1 MKVKTG
7 LLLVLFCVIG
17 QSGSA
22 LDVYLIRHG
31 ETVGNTTGD
40 YSPINQATFSPR
52 GLEQVAAVPEKLK
65 GFRFDCVMV
74 SPTWRTQQTIL
85 PFLEAT
91 GQKAEIWPEV
101 EEVDCG
107 ITGDVVPSASVNR
120 GTAVEIVEGAQDLI
134 ACRDEVSSRRYAPT
148 SREEGVRQLMLAVD
162 LVKSRF
168 GGSDKSVLIVT
179 HSCAGGRLMELFL
192 GLKPSGRFS
201 PKNATLSHLRQTE
214 DGRFELVSL
223 NEKPLTDLDRFLLT
237 DEDVPPVEGFVGL
250 GKKWLIQGGD
260 REDFKNAGFND
271 QSWATTTVPGGWEKD
286 ALPDYDGIAWYRIH
300 FQVTEE
306 MRAKWPRTGSMT
318 LILGAVDDADETF
331 LNGQKIGS
339 SGEFPP
345 AKVTAWDQP
354 RFYMFDVGLLA
365 ATNVLAVRV
374 SDWGGGG
381 GIWRGPVVIGPE
393 SALPAANPSP

>member
-1 MKVKTG
+1 MKFKTG
-7 LLLVLFCVIG
+7 LLLAVFGVFAQAG
-17 QSGSA
+17 FA

-31 ETVGNTTGD
+31 ETMGNTTGD
-40 YSPINQATFSPR
+40 YSPVNQATFSSN
-52 GLEQVAAVPEKLK
+52 GLAQVARVPDKLK
-65 GFRFDCVMV
+65 GYQFDCIMV

-85 PFLEAT
+85 PFLKAT

-107 ITGDVVPSASVNR
+107 ITGDVVASKSMNR
-120 GTAVEIVEGAQDLI
+120 GEAVEIVDGAQDLI
-134 ACRDEVSSRRYAPT
+134 ACRDEESSRRYAPA
-148 SREEGVRQLMLAVD
+148 SREEGVRQMALAVE

-179 HSCAGGRLMELFL
+179 HSCTGGRLMELFL

-201 PKNATLSHLRQTE
+201 PKNATLSHLKQKE
-214 DGRFELVSL
+214 DGSFALVSL
-223 NEKPLTDLDRFLLT
+223 NEKPLSDLDRFLLT

-250 GKKWLIQGGD
+250 GKQWLIQRGD
-260 REDFKNAGFND
+260 QEEFKNVDLDD
-271 QSWATTTVPGGWEKD
+271 QAWTTTTVPGGWEKD
-286 ALPDYDGIAWYRIH
+286 ALPDYDGTAWYRLH
-300 FQVTEE
+300 FPVTGE
-306 MRAKWPRTGSMT
+306 MRAKWPEAGSMV
-318 LILGAVDDADETF
+318 LILGAIDDADETF

-354 RFYMFDVGLLA
+354 RFYMFDAGLLS

-381 GIWRGPVVIGPE
+381 GIWRGPVVVGPE
-393 SALPAANPSP
+393 SALPSAAQSP